1 METDRPDVA
10 RAEPRGNQL
19 ELLAIVVFVV
29 LLLATMLSL
38 IGSSPA
44 PVGRRLAAGAA
55 VLGLVG
61 MARRLALLSGA
72 CSGAQLR
79 HVRDELGLRLPTSHR
94 ASWLV
99 LWPTVALPLSV
110 GASLAATALLGSA
123 GAPAVA
129 DPRAGLVYAAGWGG
143 GLLTVWLSAAMAEE
157 LLFRGL
163 LLLLVARM
171 TARRRRPVL
180 VVAVLVGTSVAFGLW
195 HWSYGMSNVL
205 SVTVDGLVYGVLALR
220 SRSLV
225 PAVLAHGFYDSGWAI
240 TLLLLHS

>member
-10 RAEPRGNQL
+10 RAELRGNRL

-29 LLLATMLSL
+29 LLAATLSL

-44 PVGRRLAAGAA
+44 PVGWRLAVGAA
-55 VLGLVG
+55 VLGLVVG
-61 MARRLALLSGA
+61 MARLALLSGA
-72 CSGAQLR
+72 RSGAQLR
-79 HVRDELGLRLPTSHR
+79 RIRDELGLRLPTSHR

-110 GASLAATALLGSA
+110 VASLAATTLLGSA
-123 GAPAVA
+123 GAPAVT
-129 DPRAGLVYAAGWGG
+129 DPRAGLVHAAGWGG

-171 TARRRRPVL
+171 TARRRR
-180 VVAVLVGTSVAFGLW
+180 VAAQ
-195 HWSYGMSNVL
+195 L
-205 SVTVDGLVYGVLALR
+205 SGAV
-220 SRSLV
+220 SS
-225 PAVLAHGFYDSGWAI
+225 PAAI
-240 TLLLLHS
+240 SP